1 MDEDDTLESQ
11 MKEIVLTLLM
21 DQEGS
26 LRTLFSLFQTFLG
39 EAESILM
46 TMKRLQS
53 LVSQYIISYSNILR
67 LWKPTTTTKKIIE
80 NWKYN

>member
-1 MDEDDTLESQ
+1 

-26 LRTLFSLFQTFLG
+26 LRTPFSLFQTFLG

-53 LVSQYIISYSNILR
+53 LVS
-67 LWKPTTTTKKIIE
+67 
-80 NWKYN
+80 

>member
-1 MDEDDTLESQ
+1 

-53 LVSQYIISYSNILR
+53 LVS
-67 LWKPTTTTKKIIE
+67 
-80 NWKYN
+80 